1 MGYNVIAAHQEWHAG
16 RKGGIVAKPYRHA
29 GSICFVLTVLAL
41 FGAAVGIV
49 RSSPLIA
56 IICLLPTALYEV
68 YRTEGESTKW
78 ASRLLLLVLAAEIV
92 LIVDNVSFNV
102 AEFLGSTEEMVAG
115 YAVPLGDIKVVGPAI
130 MVVLAVILFTRTRG
144 RYTRWLAAIIFFS
157 AFGILYALDPE
168 IFETLVRFGVE
179 EGLER
184 IR

>member
-1 MGYNVIAAHQEWHAG
+1 M
-16 RKGGIVAKPYRHA
+16 AKPHKHA

-41 FGAAVGIV
+41 LGAIVGIM

-56 IICLLPTALYEV
+56 IILLLPTAIYEA

-78 ASRLLLLVLAAEIV
+78 ASRLLLLLLAAETV
-92 LIVDNVSFNV
+92 LIVGNISFNL
-102 AEFLGSTEEMVAG
+102 ADFLGSSEKLVAG
-115 YAVPLGDIKVVGPAI
+115 YVVPLGDVKVVGPAVMAI
-130 MVVLAVILFTRTRG
+130 LAVILFTRTRG

-157 AFGILYALDPE
+157 AFAILYALDPE
-168 IFETLVRFGVE
+168 IFGTLVRFGVE

>member
-1 MGYNVIAAHQEWHAG
+1 M
-16 RKGGIVAKPYRHA
+16 AKPHKHA

-41 FGAAVGIV
+41 LGTIVGIM

-56 IICLLPTALYEV
+56 IVLLLPTAIYEA

-78 ASRLLLLVLAAEIV
+78 ASRLLLLLLAAEIV
-92 LIVDNVSFNV
+92 LIVGNISFNL
-102 AEFLGSTEEMVAG
+102 ADFLGSSEKMVAG
-115 YAVPLGDIKVVGPAI
+115 YVVPLGDVKVVGPAV
-130 MVVLAVILFTRTRG
+130 MAVLAVILFTRTRG

-157 AFGILYALDPE
+157 AFAILYALDPA
-168 IFETLVRFGVE
+168 IFETLVRFGME